1 MRCFVTGNK
10 PRRGLAHFLSQELK
24 APAPELRTPV
34 TDRVA
39 KEPEAREV
47 AAKAAPAVRV
57 LPGAATET
65 QGVAPD
71 SATTTQ
77 TRARRYS
84 VTSDVAEPGSAGDSE
99 SREAPK
105 SVTAEVR
112 ESVST
117 GDDAASRSEAR
128 SSEDAKSRTTRV
140 KDEPEGESDP
150 LYLRLTRKEVRFR
163 DEQMEG
169 LHRLARRLSKARRG
183 MKGDRITDNTLV
195 RVAVDLLLQHAD
207 DLAGHDEASLLES
220 LRRLGRKRG

>member
-1 MRCFVTGNK
+1 MTGNK

-24 APAPELRTPV
+24 APTPEVRASV
-34 TDRVA
+34 SDRVG
-39 KEPEAREV
+39 KEPEARQV
-47 AAKAAPAVRV
+47 AMNAAPAVRV
-57 LPGAATET
+57 VPGAATET

-77 TRARRYS
+77 TRARRHS
-84 VTSDVAEPGSAGDSE
+84 VTSNVAEPETVGDAGL
-99 SREAPK
+99 REVPK

-112 ESVST
+112 ETAST
-117 GDDAASRSEAR
+117 GDGAALRAEER
-128 SSEDAKSRTTRV
+128 SSEDSKSRTTRV
-140 KDEPEGESDP
+140 KDEPEEESDP

-220 LRRLGRKRG
+220 LRRLSRKRG